1 MEQLLFKRPSQANP
15 ALHLLPESIMLPL
28 KPRQPLPCALAMDGR
43 GQGSGLQVKLLGVS
57 FVALH
62 VRLVSEGV

>member
-1 MEQLLFKRPSQANP
+1 MQA

-28 KPRQPLPCALAMDGR
+28 KPRQPLPCALLMEGR
-43 GQGSGLQVKLLGVS
+43 GQGSGLQANLFGVS
-57 FVALH
+57 LVALH